1 MIDLLNF
8 GAKNCKIW
16 LQIEKP
22 LMLNFEVSGGGS
34 TSKILKENLKIFD
47 FYAVLFRKL
56 KNQKSA
62 ILRPI
67 FLKLFRNLSTGTS
80 LLYKNSP
87 TETLKDI
94 NIQDRDWNGCPW

>member
-1 MIDLLNF
+1 MACKPISNRNF
-8 GAKNCKIW
+8 DKG
-16 LQIEKP
+16 
-22 LMLNFEVSGGGS
+22 GGGS

-94 NIQDRDWNGCPW
+94 NIQDRDWNGCPWQQEFNNPGILITQV

>member
-1 MIDLLNF
+1 MFYCSTYVPKKFLCSKSLKIMNF
-8 GAKNCKIW
+8 VTKT
-16 LQIEKP
+16 
-22 LMLNFEVSGGGS
+22 

-62 ILRPI
+62 ILGPI
-67 FLKLFRNLSTGTS
+67 FLKLFRNLSTGTC

>member
-1 MIDLLNF
+1 MREFILIRTQLLH
-8 GAKNCKIW
+8 A
-16 LQIEKP
+16 L
-22 LMLNFEVSGGGS
+22 GGGS

-62 ILRPI
+62 ILGPI
-67 FLKLFRNLSTGTS
+67 FLKLFRNLSTGPC

-94 NIQDRDWNGCPW
+94 NIQDRDWNGCPWQQEFNNPGILITQV